1 IIICT
6 NNSCELALI
15 IYLLIKLYHQ
25 INIFNDF
32 IKFIFTSAYWYGAGG
47 ARENGKSSNTHRR

>member
-1 IIICT
+1 M
-6 NNSCELALI
+6 
-15 IYLLIKLYHQ
+15 LIKLYHQ

-32 IKFIFTSAYWYGAGG
+32 IKFIFTSASWYGAGG